1 VSDAQLLCAAAHP
14 ATYFN
19 HSYRLSAHL
28 ANLTSN
34 DTYLDAALMSANFSS
49 RRMFD
54 PTTKLLWQEL
64 DLGEQCV
71 INSNET
77 LPKQPFQ
84 TGSFIEALSVLAN
97 LTDDIKWTSL
107 YVGVT
112 QGVAVFVYSRKCRML
127 TLLNSSMSADWN
139 STTGGVM
146 QDVLNRNMDD
156 TASKGMAYAF

>member
-112 QGVAVFVYSRKCRML
+112 QGVAVVRLL
-127 TLLNSSMSADWN
+127 TK
-139 STTGGVM
+139 V
-146 QDVLNRNMDD
+146 QDVD
-156 TASKGMAYAF
+156 TFEFFDECGLELDHRRCDAGRSE

>member
-14 ATYFN
+14 ATYLN

-84 TGSFIEALSVLAN
+84 TGSFIEALSVLAD

-112 QGVAVFVYSRKCRML
+112 QGVAVVRLL
-127 TLLNSSMSADWN
+127 TK
-139 STTGGVM
+139 V
-146 QDVLNRNMDD
+146 QDVD
-156 TASKGMAYAF
+156 TFEFFDECGLELDHRRYDAGRSE